1 MEIIFYILAKSV
13 AIYLNIATY
22 AMLGR
27 VLLQFFVNPGESR
40 LYALLFFVTE
50 PLILPFRL
58 LLAKLNIG
66 QNTPIDMGF
75 ITACL
80 GISLIQ
86 MFLPVI

>member
-1 MEIIFYILAKSV
+1 MEILLYILAKSV
-13 AIYLNIATY
+13 AIYLSVATY

-27 VLLQFFVNPGESR
+27 VILQFFVNPEESR

-50 PLILPFRL
+50 PVILPFRL
-58 LLAKLNIG
+58 LLAKFNIG
-66 QNTPIDMGF
+66 QNTPLDIPF

-80 GISLIQ
+80 GISMIQ